1 MELRTEA
8 PVSGKRG
15 VILFALAVGGAMLA
29 LLAVYVLPMG
39 IARLALMGLF
49 ACLGAL
55 FGVAHPKYAVLAVV
69 FYIFGGLTFYFP
81 VNLAPP
87 LLALSLGGALVGFA
101 RGDAVQ
107 LRTRMF
113 NWVLAFFLL
122 IILTSFT
129 YAHDLRHAAMSLTI
143 FLKSMTVLVL
153 LVQFLRVPRDLQLLM
168 AAIFLGTMTTILLAV
183 LFPGLGAERDS
194 RILGTVSWMRF
205 AGARDD
211 ANVSAVYLI
220 AALPMAAYAM
230 RLWTGKL
237 ARLAT
242 AGGIVLILLAVV
254 FTFSRAAVFPLAIIG
269 IVLMIRDVR
278 NRWVNG
284 SIVAIIVTTL
294 ALTPQFY
301 LFRLQ
306 TLGNLFSRSNQDWS
320 IFLRLRAL
328 RTAWEMFLDQPFTG
342 VGLNNF
348 IERSSPDMFIRIPVH
363 NVYLEILVGV
373 GLFGLAAYLLLQLCG
388 FVEYLRVRRAP
399 WKPEHEWMR
408 HIGFYLLLSHVA
420 ALIGGLF
427 LSFPFAYVIWI
438 PLAGLL
444 AAGRIARRAERENGG
459 NFDLVQG

>member
-15 VILFALAVGGAMLA
+15 VILFALAVGGALLA
-29 LLAVYVLPMG
+29 LLTVYVLPMG
-39 IARLALMGLF
+39 IVRLALMGLF

-87 LLALSLGGALVGFA
+87 LLALSLSGALVGFA

-122 IILTSFT
+122 IVLSSFT
-129 YAHDLRHAAMSLTI
+129 YAHDLRYATTSLTI
-143 FLKSMTVLVL
+143 FLKSMVVLVL

-168 AAIFLGTMTTILLAV
+168 AAIFLGTMTTIFLGI
-183 LFPGLGAERDS
+183 LFPGVGVERES
-194 RILGTVSWMRF
+194 KILGTVSWMRF
-205 AGARDD
+205 AGARAD

-237 ARLAT
+237 ARVLI

-284 SIVAIIVTTL
+284 SIIAIIVTAL

-320 IFLRLRAL
+320 IFLRVKAL
-328 RTAWEMFLDQPFTG
+328 RTAWEMFLDHPFTG

-348 IERSSPDMFIRIPVH
+348 TVRSSPDMFVRIPVH

-408 HIGFYLLLSHVA
+408 HIGFYLLISHLA

-427 LSFPFAYVIWI
+427 LSLPFAYVIWI

-459 NFDLVQG
+459 NFDHAQG

>member
-15 VILFALAVGGAMLA
+15 VILFALAVGGALLA
-29 LLAVYVLPMG
+29 LLAEYVLPMG
-39 IARLALMGLF
+39 IVRLALLGLF

-55 FGVAHPKYAVLAVV
+55 FGVAHPKHAVLAVV

-113 NWVLAFFLL
+113 NWVLALFLL
-122 IILTSFT
+122 IVLTSFT
-129 YAHDLRHAAMSLTI
+129 YAHDLRYATTSLAI
-143 FLKSMTVLVL
+143 FLKSLAVLVL
-153 LVQFLRVPRDLQLLM
+153 LVHFLRTPRDLQLFM
-168 AAIFLGTMTTILLAV
+168 AAIFLGTMTTIVLGV
-183 LFPGLGAERDS
+183 LFPDVGAERES

-205 AGARDD
+205 AGARAD
-211 ANVSAVYLI
+211 ANVTAVYLI
-220 AALPMAAYAM
+220 AALPTAAYAM

-254 FTFSRAAVFPLAIIG
+254 FTFSRAAVFPLVIIG
-269 IVLMIRDVR
+269 VTLMIRDVK
-278 NRWVNG
+278 NKWVNG
-284 SIVAIIVTTL
+284 SIVAIIVTVL

-301 LFRLQ
+301 IYRLQ
-306 TLGNLFSRSNQDWS
+306 TLGNLLERTNQDWS
-320 IFLRLRAL
+320 IFLRVRAL
-328 RTAWEMFLDQPFTG
+328 RTAWEMFLEHPFTG

-348 IERSSPDMFIRIPVH
+348 IVRSSPDMFVRMFVH
-363 NVYLEILVGV
+363 NTYLEILVGV
-373 GLFGLAAYLLLQLCG
+373 GLFGFAAYLLLQLCG

-427 LSFPFAYVIWI
+427 LSFPFAYVIWV

-459 NFDLVQG
+459 NFDPVEG